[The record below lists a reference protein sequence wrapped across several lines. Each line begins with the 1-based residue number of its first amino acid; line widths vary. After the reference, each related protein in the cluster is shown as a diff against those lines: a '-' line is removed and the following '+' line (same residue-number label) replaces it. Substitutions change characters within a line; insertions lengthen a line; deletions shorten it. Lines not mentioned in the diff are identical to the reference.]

1 MLCIKELRPSQS
13 DSISTKRFVSLATY
27 FAMLLFFLLI
37 YRFLW
42 LLNIQGGGKGAN
54 VDIMSF

>member
-1 MLCIKELRPSQS
+1 
-13 DSISTKRFVSLATY
+13 
-27 FAMLLFFLLI
+27 MLLFFLLI